1 VSSHQNFIVRDA
13 AGASY
18 SRRAHENEQ
27 QQQQQQQQQQLEI
40 HARKSLSLSLS
51 FVLQNDTGINDRRR

>member
-27 QQQQQQQQQQLEI
+27 QQQQQQLEI
-40 HARKSLSLSLS
+40 HARKSLFLS

>member
-18 SRRAHENEQ
+18 SRRAHENE
-27 QQQQQQQQQQLEI
+27 QQQQQQLEI

>member
-18 SRRAHENEQ
+18 SRRAHENE
-27 QQQQQQQQQQLEI
+27 QQQQQQQQLEI

>member
-18 SRRAHENEQ
+18 SRRAHENE
-27 QQQQQQQQQQLEI
+27 QQQQQQQQQLEI

>member
-18 SRRAHENEQ
+18 SRRAHENE